1 MLPDNRFNL
10 KIMFMNNVLN
20 SSQVKVSDALSFIQS
35 REELFSSMTPIPTEL
50 GSCLGFNADI
60 KAVLFDI
67 YGTLL
72 ISEAGDIGLTAL
84 DQKNEKRN
92 FSLESKTESMDLSFD
107 EIRSCLTD
115 IIRRHQQY
123 ILNASNEITYPEVDI
138 ISVWSELFQEKNL
151 QDFDIGHISRAA
163 LYFEILSNK
172 VDLMPGVSELFEYL
186 RESGLILGIVSN
198 AQFYTPLLM
207 EYLCS
212 MSLEKLG
219 ITETFTS
226 WSYKMGCGKPD
237 PLIFR
242 TPVEALNKEGIQNH
256 EILYIGNDML
266 NDISC
271 AASLGL
277 KTVLFAGDKR
287 SLRLREDD
295 SRVKGSADYII
306 TDLMQLKQILQ
317 DGGND

>member
-1 MLPDNRFNL
+1 MIMNRL
-10 KIMFMNNVLN
+10 LN
-20 SSQVKVSDALSFIQS
+20 SNHLDVSDSRTFIRS
-35 REELFSSMTPIPTEL
+35 KKDLFTPMVPIPTDIKPNLE
-50 GSCLGFNADI
+50 FNAHI

-72 ISEAGDIGLTAL
+72 ISEAGDIGLTSL
-84 DQKNEKRN
+84 GQKDEEKKFTLKAANNEK
-92 FSLESKTESMDLSFD
+92 ELSFD
-107 EIRSCLTD
+107 EIRSRLTD
-115 IIRRHQQY
+115 IIRRHHKS
-123 ILNASNEITYPEVDI
+123 ILDASDKIIYPEVDI
-138 ISVWSELFQEKNL
+138 ITVWSELFQECNL
-151 QDFDIGHISRAA
+151 NDFSINHISRAS

-172 VDLMPGVSELFEYL
+172 VDLMPGVSSIFEYL
-186 RESGLILGIVSN
+186 RESDLNLGIVSN

-207 EYLCS
+207 EYLCDA
-212 MSLEKLG
+212 SLEKLG
-219 ITETFTS
+219 FSEDISS
-226 WSYKMGCGKPD
+226 WSYKIGCGKPD
-237 PLIFR
+237 PIIFCNPIE
-242 TPVEALNKEGIQNH
+242 TLNKSGIQNH

-271 AASLGL
+271 AASYGL

-295 SRVKGSADYII
+295 ERVKGSADYTI

>member
-1 MLPDNRFNL
+1 MLPDKCFNL
-10 KIMFMNNVLN
+10 KIMFMNRNFN
-20 SSQVKVSDALSFIQS
+20 SNQLDVSDSLTFIRS
-35 REELFSSMTPIPTEL
+35 KKDLFTPMNPIPTDL
-50 GSCLGFNADI
+50 NPSLGFNADI

-84 DQKNEKRN
+84 DQKHEERK
-92 FSLESKTESMDLSFD
+92 FTLEATNSAKELSFD
-107 EIRSCLTD
+107 EIRSRLTD
-115 IIRRHQQY
+115 IIRRHHQH
-123 ILNASNEITYPEVDI
+123 ILDTSNKVVYPEVDI
-138 ISVWSELFQEKNL
+138 IAVWSELFQECNFS
-151 QDFDIGHISRAA
+151 DFSINHISRAS
-163 LYFEILSNK
+163 LHFEILSNK
-172 VDLMPGVSELFEYL
+172 VDLMPGVSSLFEYL
-186 RESGLILGIVSN
+186 RGCGLDLGIVSN

-207 EYLCS
+207 EYLCDT
-212 MSLEKLG
+212 SLVKLG
-219 ITETFTS
+219 INEEFSS

-237 PLIFR
+237 PIIFGK
-242 TPVEALNKEGIQNH
+242 PIEALSKAGIQNH

-271 AASLGL
+271 AASYGL

-295 SRVKGSADYII
+295 PRVKCSADYII